1 MAIFVYKCT
10 TAKERRPEW
19 LRQIVAVLRNV
30 QRKNYIGTREE
41 MDDIQYSLNA
51 FIRQLKMSGTLN
63 VDVTTEITSAN
74 VLLIKKPRVT
84 VITAEF
90 K

>member
-1 MAIFVYKCT
+1 MAILVYECT

-19 LRQIVAVLRNV
+19 LRQIVSVLRNV

-51 FIRQLKMSGTLN
+51 FIRQLKLSGTLN
-63 VDVTTEITSAN
+63 VDVTTEITPGN
-74 VLLIKKPRVT
+74 VLLIKKPRRT
-84 VITAEF
+84 IITAEF

>member
-1 MAIFVYKCT
+1 MAILVFECT

-30 QRKNYIGTREE
+30 QRKSYIGSREDME
-41 MDDIQYSLNA
+41 EIQYSLNA
-51 FIRQLKMSGTLN
+51 FIRQLKLSGTLN
-63 VDVTTEITSAN
+63 VDVTTEITSGN

>member
-1 MAIFVYKCT
+1 MAILVFECT

-19 LRQIVAVLRNV
+19 LRLIVTVLRNV
-30 QRKNYIGTREE
+30 QRKSYTGSHKDMEE
-41 MDDIQYSLNA
+41 IQYSLNA
-51 FIRQLKMSGTLN
+51 FIRQLKLSGTLN
-63 VDVTTEITSAN
+63 VDVTTEITSGN

>member
-1 MAIFVYKCT
+1 MAIFVYECT

-51 FIRQLKMSGTLN
+51 FIRQLKLSGTLN